1 MWERLQVFLVFW
13 LYFLLVIGFLF
24 GKRGVMVVS
33 TNDREQWGS
42 RLGFIMAAAGSAV
55 GLGNI
60 WRFPY
65 LVGMNGGGAFVLI
78 YLAIVFIIGASVMLA
93 EMAIGRGAGLNA
105 VGSFK
110 KLGGGAWPLVGWMGV
125 IAGFIILS
133 FYGVVAGW
141 TIAYMLKSFT
151 GLMEVAS
158 QGKAG
163 DAFGAFV
170 SNPTQVILYQALFMF
185 GTIWIVFKGI
195 GAGIEKYCKV
205 MMPGLFLLLLVLILR
220 AVTLDGAMKGIEF
233 YLKPDFSKVT
243 GGTILSAMGQAF
255 FSLSLGMGCMIT
267 YGSYLNKD
275 EALPS
280 AAFTVTFLD
289 TMVAFLA
296 GFAIFPAVFA
306 FNMEPAAG
314 PGLTFITLPSVF
326 CKMPMGAVFSF
337 VFFLLLFFAAI
348 TSSVS
353 LLEVCVA
360 YFKDEL
366 GWDRAKASWVLGLV
380 IFLLGVPS
388 ALSLGGHFPKIAG
401 KDFLDAMDFVASN
414 ILLPLGGILISLFAG
429 WFWLDGCKKE
439 ISNQGRLPFV
449 FEGIW
454 VWICRL
460 VAPVGIAI
468 VFVKGLKW

>member
-1 MWERLQVFLVFW
+1 M
-13 LYFLLVIGFLF
+13 
-24 GKRGVMVVS
+24 S

-65 LVGMNGGGAFVLI
+65 VTGMNGGGAFVLI
-78 YLAIVFIIGASVMLA
+78 YLLIVFTIGASVMLA

-110 KLGGGAWPLVGWMGV
+110 KLRGGAWPLVGWMGV

-141 TIAYMLKSFT
+141 TIAYMIKSFT
-151 GLMEVAS
+151 GLMEIAA

-170 SNPTQVILYQALFMF
+170 SNPTQVILYQAIFML
-185 GTIWIVFKGI
+185 GTIWIVFRGI
-195 GAGIEKYCKV
+195 GEGIEKYCKV
-205 MMPGLFLLLLVLILR
+205 MMPALFLLLLVLIVR
-220 AVTLDGAMKGIEF
+220 AVTLDGAMKGLEF

-243 GGTILSAMGQAF
+243 GKTILDALGQGF

-267 YGSYLNKD
+267 YGSYLSKD

-306 FNMEPAAG
+306 FNMKPAAG

-326 CKMPMGAVFSF
+326 SSSSRVHM
-337 VFFLLLFFAAI
+337 FL
-348 TSSVS
+348 S
-353 LLEVCVA
+353 
-360 YFKDEL
+360 
-366 GWDRAKASWVLGLV
+366 ASAWNMASTY
-380 IFLLGVPS
+380 S
-388 ALSLGGHFPKIAG
+388 A
-401 KDFLDAMDFVASN
+401 
-414 ILLPLGGILISLFAG
+414 
-429 WFWLDGCKKE
+429 E
-439 ISNQGRLPFV
+439 
-449 FEGIW
+449 
-454 VWICRL
+454 
-460 VAPVGIAI
+460 
-468 VFVKGLKW
+468 